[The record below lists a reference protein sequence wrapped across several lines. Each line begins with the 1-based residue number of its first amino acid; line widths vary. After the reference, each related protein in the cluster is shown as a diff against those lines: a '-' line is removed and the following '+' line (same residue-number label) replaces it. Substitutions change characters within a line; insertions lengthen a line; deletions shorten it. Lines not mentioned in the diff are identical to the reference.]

1 MCGFVGFLNTP
12 EVGSP
17 ENVVR
22 AMADRII
29 HRGPDDADYYVDEG
43 ISLGFRRLSIIDL
56 EDGRQPILNEDGT
69 KVLVFNGEIYNFQSL
84 REDLLKKGHVFKP
97 APTRRPSSTGTRST
111 ARRSCKSCGACSP
124 LSSGT
129 RRRRSF
135 SAPGIFSAS
144 SLLLLQKRGPVLCG
158 LRDQEL
164 SLPSL
169 LCEGAGRGEDSG
181 VPVLR
186 VHPL

>member
-56 EDGRQPILNEDGT
+56 EGGRQPILNEDGS
-69 KVLVFNGEIYNFQSL
+69 KVLTFNGEIYNFQ
-84 REDLLKKGHVFKP
+84 EIKKDLLAAGHVFK
-97 APTRRPSSTGTRST
+97 T
-111 ARRSCKSCGACSP
+111 ATDSEVLLHGYEEYGAE
-124 LSSGT
+124 
-129 RRRRSF
+129 
-135 SAPGIFSAS
+135 
-144 SLLLLQKRGPVLCG
+144 LLQKLRGMYAFVIWDKREKKLFG
-158 LRDQEL
+158 ARDIFGIK
-164 SLPSL
+164 PFYYY
-169 LCEGAGRGEDSG
+169 
-181 VPVLR
+181 
-186 VHPL
+186 